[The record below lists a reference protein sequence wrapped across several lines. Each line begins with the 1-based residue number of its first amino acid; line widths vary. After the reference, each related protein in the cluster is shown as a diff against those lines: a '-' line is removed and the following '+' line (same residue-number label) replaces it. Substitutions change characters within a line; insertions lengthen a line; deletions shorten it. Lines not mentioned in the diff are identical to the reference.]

1 MRRAKSAW
9 GVVFVKTSASPPS
22 GYDGDRIATYLIEPM
37 FEPMFDLA
45 LLTLAMMVVATALL
59 ALERMR
65 PTGNCRRR
73 LGGTGAR
80 S

>member
-1 MRRAKSAW
+1 
-9 GVVFVKTSASPPS
+9 
-22 GYDGDRIATYLIEPM
+22 M